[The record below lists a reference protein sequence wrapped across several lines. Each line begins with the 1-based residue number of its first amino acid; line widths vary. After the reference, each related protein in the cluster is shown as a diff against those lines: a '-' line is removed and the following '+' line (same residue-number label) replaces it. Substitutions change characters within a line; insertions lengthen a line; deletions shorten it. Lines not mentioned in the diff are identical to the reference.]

1 MVHEQ
6 TADVLGKTGVAN
18 TSGDASKRRKSESVI
33 QTMENGGQISW
44 TKTFGSDQ
52 NLAGCQS

>member
-1 MVHEQ
+1 MVREE

-18 TSGDASKRRKSESVI
+18 TSGDASKRKKSESVI

-44 TKTFGSDQ
+44 IKAFEGDQ
-52 NLAGCQS
+52 NLANC

>member
-6 TADVLGKTGVAN
+6 TADILGKTGVAN
-18 TSGDASKRRKSESVI
+18 TSGDASKRKKSESVI

-44 TKTFGSDQ
+44 TKAFESDQ
-52 NLAGCQS
+52 NLANC